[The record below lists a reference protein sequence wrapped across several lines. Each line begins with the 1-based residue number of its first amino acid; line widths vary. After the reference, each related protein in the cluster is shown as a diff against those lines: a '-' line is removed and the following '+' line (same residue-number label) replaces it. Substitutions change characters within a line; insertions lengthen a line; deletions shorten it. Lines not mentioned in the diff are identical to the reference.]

1 MVAVHRT
8 IGIDPVDR
16 QGQIGGVMR
25 RSIKL
30 MIDGSLLEKE
40 LRTRDITK
48 WDASLK
54 IGYSHSYLSGCC
66 VNGEIS
72 ERAMKLLDA
81 LLGIKYEDIKPKPQ
95 VVKPDRNLIQLSRV
109 LEQKEKVEFFEN
121 CEEKISNAVVTLNV
135 CLDLIDQLQ
144 SIREQVEA
152 DMKEL
157 MTVQEVYQK
166 TLKRVKE
173 AS

>member
-1 MVAVHRT
+1 MVAVR
-8 IGIDPVDR
+8 GVAVFDPVDR
-16 QGQIGGVMR
+16 QDQIGGTMR
-25 RSIKL
+25 RSSKL
-30 MIDGSLLEKE
+30 TIDGSLLEKE

-81 LLGIKYEDIKPKPQ
+81 LLGIKYEDIEPKPQ

-144 SIREQVEA
+144 SIREQVDA

-173 AS
+173 TA